1 MAETIPS
8 QITFSKLLSHTFP
21 GIFTTIGI
29 FMLIYLL
36 FANDFNRDFSV
47 NQIFESWTIFIGVFG
62 GIVFFG
68 TIIGVIIDSFHHM
81 IEQYIIVNII
91 EKIVNSIK
99 KELHPN
105 DEIKNDDEKVLKDLN
120 NNQVSGFYYMGF
132 LPLERFK
139 YLTDNYYSYIECEL
153 NLSISFFFSA
163 FIYSYFAYMCRC
175 TLLSIEII
183 FIILIF
189 FYIYCFI
196 SGTKHFLDFKKHR
209 IDFIKGAMEH
219 PEFFK

>member
-8 QITFSKLLSHTFP
+8 QITFSILLSHTFP
-21 GIFTTIGI
+21 GIFTAIGI
-29 FMLIYLL
+29 FMLLYLF
-36 FANDFNRDFSV
+36 FADDFNGDFLV
-47 NQIFESWTIFIGVFG
+47 KQIFESWTVFIGVLG

-81 IEQYIIVNII
+81 IEQYIIGNII
-91 EKIVNSIK
+91 DK
-99 KELHPN
+99 KLHPN
-105 DEIKNDDEKVLKDLN
+105 DKIKNDDEKVFKDMN
-120 NNQVSGFYYMGF
+120 NNRVSGFYYMGF

-139 YLTDNYYSYIECEL
+139 FLSDNYYCYIECEL

-163 FIYSYFAYMCRC
+163 FIYSYFAYICGC
-175 TLLSIEII
+175 TLLSIGII
-183 FIILIF
+183 FVILILLS
-189 FYIYCFI
+189 IYCFF
-196 SGTKHFLDFKKHR
+196 SGTKHLLDFKKYR